1 MALKYEQLERLSLR
15 DLKRAYDLST
25 ENTVVGVSFYR
36 EEIARR
42 EADELNKRLSALTA
56 QMRNMT
62 FVIVVLTVINIVLVA
77 ISLWP

>member
-25 ENTVVGVSFYR
+25 ENTAVGVSFYR